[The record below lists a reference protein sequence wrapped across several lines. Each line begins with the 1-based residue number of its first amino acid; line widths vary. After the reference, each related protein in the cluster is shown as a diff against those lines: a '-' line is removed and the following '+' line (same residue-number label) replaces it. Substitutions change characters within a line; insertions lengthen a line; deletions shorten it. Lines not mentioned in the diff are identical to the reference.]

1 MSKKKPE
8 RVKHIPQR
16 TCVGCR
22 SVTSKRSLVRL
33 VKTVNGVVV
42 DPTGKLAGRGVYL
55 HAVQD
60 CWKNGLRGAVA
71 KGLKTELTEADL
83 QNIRLFMDSLPEHD
97 DETTDEETGQ
107 GTK

>member
-1 MSKKKPE
+1 MGKKKPE
-8 RVKHIPQR
+8 RIKHIPQR

-33 VKTVNGVVV
+33 VKTADGIVV

-60 CWKNGLRGAVA
+60 CWR
-71 KGLKTELTEADL
+71 KGLKGALTKALKAELTEADR
-83 QNIRLFMDSLPEHD
+83 QRIRVFMETLPEHD
-97 DETTDEETGQ
+97 DEIPGEETGPE
-107 GTK
+107 TT